1 MEVIQ
6 SQSQKLQAEI
16 GAGQEFGNLNA
27 EERVKWASCGRVR
40 SEQDKASQAFLGS

>member
-27 EERVKWASCGRVR
+27 EERVKRSNCGKSFIRA
-40 SEQDKASQAFLGS
+40 K